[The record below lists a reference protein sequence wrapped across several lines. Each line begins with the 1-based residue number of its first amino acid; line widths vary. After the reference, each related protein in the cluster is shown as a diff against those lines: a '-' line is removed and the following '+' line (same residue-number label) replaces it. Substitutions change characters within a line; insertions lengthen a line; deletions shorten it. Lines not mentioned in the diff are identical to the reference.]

1 MHGVRNYL
9 DALYYGCGRN
19 ALFLRLDFPKSFRQT
34 YPSFEV
40 RIRIDGDSNARLHA
54 LVGKG
59 KISEVEFWRGTGPLM
74 TPVAA
79 GQGVQAGFSRVLE
92 LGVDYGTLETSPGKK
107 VQLQISLW
115 ANDLPLQIMPQEG
128 WLALELGDDFQV
140 W

>member
-1 MHGVRNYL
+1 
-9 DALYYGCGRN
+9 
-19 ALFLRLDFPKSFRQT
+19 
-34 YPSFEV
+34 
-40 RIRIDGDSNARLHA
+40 
-54 LVGKG
+54 
-59 KISEVEFWRGTGPLM
+59 M